1 MEKIKINRSD
11 YEAVEKAYNWQIEAY
26 KDEPLKVKEIERQK
40 KATLDQL
47 EPMEIITIA
56 KGIPL

>member
-1 MEKIKINRSD
+1 MKRIKITRSD
-11 YEAVEKAYNWQIEAY
+11 YEAIERAYNWQIEAY
-26 KDEPLKVKEIERQK
+26 RDDIEMVTEIERQK

-47 EPMEIITIA
+47 EPSEIISMA